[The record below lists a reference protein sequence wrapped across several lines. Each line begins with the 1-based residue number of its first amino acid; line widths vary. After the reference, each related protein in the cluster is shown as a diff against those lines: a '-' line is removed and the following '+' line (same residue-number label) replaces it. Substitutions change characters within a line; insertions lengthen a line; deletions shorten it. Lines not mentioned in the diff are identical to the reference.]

1 MIQTHRIPESVSGM
15 RDRTPAQTAAM
26 TSDQEVARIEAAY
39 SRREGRF
46 CYTLLEPAALLAC
59 QERERKL
66 LSILVA
72 EGLLSLQHLRI
83 LEVGCGTGF
92 WLREFVKWGARPEN
106 MHGIDLLPERI
117 AEAKKLSPS
126 GINLECGSATR
137 LNFADAEFDLVLQ
150 STMFTSILDAAMK
163 VQIAR
168 EMLRVLRPTGLI
180 VWYDFR
186 VNNPRNPDVR
196 GIKPAEVRSLFPS
209 SRVEFHS
216 LTLAPPIARPVA
228 RMSLLLHRILSS
240 IGPLRTHY
248 LALIRR
254 T

>member
-1 MIQTHRIPESVSGM
+1 MTQVYKTPESVWEMG
-15 RDRTPAQTAAM
+15 DRASTPAAAM
-26 TSDQEVARIEAAY
+26 TSAEEVARIEAAY
-39 SRREGRF
+39 SRRKGRF
-46 CYTLLEPAALLAC
+46 CYTFMEPSLLLAC

-66 LSILVA
+66 LAILVA
-72 EGLLSLQHLRI
+72 EGIPSLQPLRI

-106 MHGIDLLPERI
+106 IHGIDLLPERI

-126 GINLECGSATR
+126 GITLECGSAAR
-137 LNFADAEFDLVLQ
+137 LNFVDAEFDLVMQ
-150 STMFTSILDAAMK
+150 STMFTSILNSVMK
-163 VQIAR
+163 EQIAR

-196 GIKPAEVRSLFPS
+196 GIKSAEVRSLFPGT
-209 SRVEFHS
+209 RVEFHS

-228 RMSLLLHRILSS
+228 RMSLLLHRVLSG
-240 IGPLRTHY
+240 ITPLRTHY
-248 LALIRR
+248 LAVVRR